1 MKAISV
7 LEKVSRRYAPSR
19 MLSFDAVHVLVTLQT
34 IKKNSKTSRAELGKI
49 LDLGGGSI
57 KTLVKHL
64 KMNDLIQ
71 TSNAGMKMSENG
83 EKLLLQISNLIT
95 DGIQIPKCPIVVG
108 RYNYAVLVRGVA
120 STIGTGIE
128 QRDEAIRA
136 GASGATTLLYKDGKF
151 LMPGNESRQVQ
162 SISGIKDVIIKNLM
176 PENGDVIIIGS
187 AKKQNV
193 SEMAAKK
200 VALSLI
206 A

>member
-19 MLSFDAVHVLVTLQT
+19 MLSFDAVHVLITLQT

-49 LDLGGGSI
+49 LDLGEGSI

-71 TSNAGMKMSENG
+71 TSNAGMKMSESG
-83 EKLLLQISNLIT
+83 EKLLEQISSIVT

-108 RYNYAVLVRGVA
+108 RYNYAVLARGMA
-120 STIGTGIE
+120 STIGSGIE

-136 GASGATTLLYKDGKF
+136 GASGATTLLYKDEKF
-151 LMPGNESRQVQ
+151 LMPGNESKQVQ
-162 SISGIKDVIIKNLM
+162 SITEIKGAIIKNLM
-176 PENGDVIIIGS
+176 PEDGDVIIIGS
-187 AKKQNV
+187 AQKHNI

-200 VALSLI
+200 AALSLI
-206 A
+206 R